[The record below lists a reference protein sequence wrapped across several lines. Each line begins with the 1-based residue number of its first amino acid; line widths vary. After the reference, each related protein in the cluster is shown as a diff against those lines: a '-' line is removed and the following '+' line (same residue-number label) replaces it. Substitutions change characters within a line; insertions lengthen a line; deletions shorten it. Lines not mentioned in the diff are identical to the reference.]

1 LALSPS
7 LSEAPLSL
15 PLSRAREDHFS
26 SSSREIS
33 SLHNADFYR
42 ISSNG
47 LKIDSLEQRAK
58 THTEPERE
66 GRTQE

>member
-1 LALSPS
+1 MEAFRRLPSEIERCSPN
-7 LSEAPLSL
+7 AA
-15 PLSRAREDHFS
+15 SRH
-26 SSSREIS
+26 SSREIS